1 MLKKKYVEDI
11 NNLLK
16 NDKGEYL
23 FRNAVSW
30 QEINR
35 DDETFLEFLREVMSL
50 LSQNKIPNPGPYCS
64 YCKYIKNSKKLN

>member
-1 MLKKKYVEDI
+1 MEPEK
-11 NNLLK
+11 LLK

-23 FRNAVSW
+23 FKNAVSW

-50 LSQNKIPNPGPYCS
+50 LSQDKIPNPGSYCS
-64 YCKYIKNSKKLN
+64 YCKYIKNSKKLD